1 MLIIQIALGM
11 VLGFF
16 IIKVIENN
24 DSRRKVA
31 AVGWFSLKAMA
42 GLTAIIVVVFAATW
56 LWSLVQYLWSCIP
69 ERLITNFVNE
79 LIMPLAIVF
88 VPISLAVIIG
98 AAFGNPEIKKPTFEK
113 RSNSAD

>member
-24 DSRRKVA
+24 DSRKKVA
-31 AVGWFSLKAMA
+31 AVGWYSLKVIA
-42 GLTAIIVVVFAATW
+42 GLAAIIIVIFIVTW
-56 LWSLVQYLWSCIP
+56 LWGLVQYLWSCIP
-69 ERLITNFVNE
+69 ERLITSFVNE
-79 LIMPLAIVF
+79 SIMPLAIVF

-98 AAFGNPEIKKPTFEK
+98 AAFGNPEIKKPTFAK
-113 RSNSAD
+113 RSNSTD